1 MKILPVAV
9 FCALTLAAAPP
20 RQIKGVQF
28 PDASRVAGTDL
39 KLTGVGLRNKWFFDV
54 YVAAL
59 YLADP
64 ARDALGEQARQVK
77 LFMLRDLG
85 RAQVGEAIREG
96 FEKNS
101 ARDMPKLKERLDRLI
116 NSLTDVKKGE
126 TLVLTYEPE
135 KGTTVAGRGKVLTQ
149 IEGRDFG
156 DALFS
161 VWLGRNPVDENLK
174 RGLLGK

>member
-1 MKILPVAV
+1 MKMFAV
-9 FCALTLAAAPP
+9 VVLCALAAGAAPA

-28 PDASRVAGTDL
+28 PDVTQVEGTEL
-39 KLTGVGLRNKWFFDV
+39 KLMGVGVRNKWFVDV

-59 YLADP
+59 YVADP
-64 ARDALGEQARQVK
+64 ARDALAEQPRQMK

-85 RAQVGEAIREG
+85 RDQVGEAIRQG

-101 ARDMPKLKERLDRLI
+101 TRDMPKLKERLDRLMTA
-116 NSLTDVKKGE
+116 LTDVKKGE
-126 TLVLTYEPE
+126 ALVLTYEPE
-135 KGTTVAGRGKVLTQ
+135 KGTTVTGRGKVLTR

-156 DALFS
+156 DALFA
-161 VWLGRNPVDENLK
+161 VWLGRNPVDESLK